1 MKNKSNRT
9 KKSYTSSALLS
20 GIGMINYK
28 NHQFIEIP
36 YEKYT
41 KEKNMG
47 YESLSSLE
55 ATEKFYRDEIEK
67 ERLKQQIARHKYDLE
82 RMQKDPSYDPL
93 RKKLM
98 GL

>member
-1 MKNKSNRT
+1 MNKSNRT

-20 GIGMINYK
+20 RCEMIHYK
-28 NHQFIEIP
+28 DRNIIQIP
-36 YEKYT
+36 YQKYT

-67 ERLKQQIARHKYDLE
+67 ERLKQRIARHKFDLE
-82 RMQKDPSYDPL
+82 RMKEDPSYDPL
-93 RKKLM
+93 RKRLM
-98 GL
+98 SL